1 MRPLALAVAL
11 AVTFA
16 GCARMANTPR
26 QEMAW
31 RAWKQQCE
39 ASFPTVKLERVY
51 ADGSTSF
58 SAPSPDS
65 LQAAQECMRQNRPR

>member
-1 MRPLALAVAL
+1 MRRLALAVAL

-16 GCARMANTPR
+16 GCARMANTPQ

-58 SAPSPDS
+58 SAPSPDA
-65 LQAAQECMRQNRPR
+65 LQAAHECMRQNPPH